1 MNSDPS
7 IDILTQRLAD
17 ADIDPQLRDALAS
30 DLDWAA
36 GINGNPDPSMQG
48 VKRLVVCGVRR
59 ELLASDRDHKTQVQI
74 AGILSHCRDM
84 HGAADGESGQGEV
97 GSVIKAG
104 GGTMRK
110 FMMTVRVL
118 TPWRWPL
125 ALAAC
130 SPWSASFV
138 QAIAAVFAK

>member
-1 MNSDPS
+1 MNDPS
-7 IDILTQRLAD
+7 IDILTQRLAE

-59 ELLASDRDHKTQVQI
+59 ELLACDRDHRTQASI
-74 AGILSHCRDM
+74 ARVVAHCREM
-84 HGAADGESGQGEV
+84 HGSEDGDP
-97 GSVIKAG
+97 AG
-104 GGTMRK
+104 GDAAAAKESAGKMAV
-110 FMMTVRVL
+110 FMTVVRAL

-130 SPWSASFV
+130 SPWSVGFV
-138 QAIAAVFAK
+138 QAVAAAFAK

>member
-1 MNSDPS
+1 MNDPS
-7 IDILTQRLAD
+7 IDILTQRLAS

-30 DLDWAA
+30 DLDWAT

-59 ELLASDRDHKTQVQI
+59 ELLACDRDHKTQVMI
-74 AGILSHCRDM
+74 AGIVSHCRDM
-84 HGAADGESGQGEV
+84 HGAADGETATGEV
-97 GSVIKAG
+97 SAVKSGSGK
-104 GGTMRK
+104 MRH
-110 FMMTVRVL
+110 FMAAVRVL

-138 QAIAAVFAK
+138 QAIAAVFTK

>member
-7 IDILTQRLAD
+7 IDILTQRLAE

-30 DLDWAA
+30 DLDWAV

-59 ELLASDRDHKTQVQI
+59 ELLACDRDQKTHALI
-74 AGILSHCRDM
+74 AGIVAHCREI
-84 HGAADGESGQGEV
+84 HGEGGETQASASSGAEV
-97 GSVIKAG
+97 SGKMAVFMSVVKS
-104 GGTMRK
+104 
-110 FMMTVRVL
+110 L

-125 ALAAC
+125 AVAAC
-130 SPWSASFV
+130 SPWSVGLV
-138 QAIAAVFAK
+138 QALTAAFRN

>member
-1 MNSDPS
+1 MNDPS

-59 ELLASDRDHKTQVQI
+59 ELLACDRDHKTQVMI
-74 AGILSHCRDM
+74 AGIVSHCRDI
-84 HGAADGESGQGEV
+84 HGAADGETATGEV
-97 GSVIKAG
+97 SAVKSGSGK
-104 GGTMRK
+104 MRH
-110 FMMTVRVL
+110 FMAAVRVL

-125 ALAAC
+125 ALAC
-130 SPWSASFV
+130 FSPFIGDV
-138 QAIAAVFAK
+138 LEKVVGIFAK

>member
-1 MNSDPS
+1 MNDPS
-7 IDILTQRLAD
+7 IDILTQRLAE

-74 AGILSHCRDM
+74 AGIVAHCRGM
-84 HGAADGESGQGEV
+84 HSAADAGGNAQGEDAAV
-97 GSVIKAG
+97 KQG
-104 GGTMRK
+104 GGRMRQ
-110 FMMTVRVL
+110 FMVAVRVL

-125 ALAAC
+125 AVAAC